1 MKLTYLPKWAY
12 FLFLFFLVFL
22 TANLGIMGLVAAA
35 IVMTFFVLVFRS
47 SSKDLKEDSSV
58 SEDIVFSPVN
68 GKVNKVLKNTSHEF
82 FGENFTSVEIQVP
95 FWKELGLFFPATSEV
110 EQVRSSC
117 EKCPDHLIVFKMTN
131 GLEIGL
137 AVGQNILRLLP
148 RIVVLPGDRGKQKM
162 NFGYLPFGGQVR
174 VYIPSSLEVLINEK
188 DEVVAGQGVLAGIPK
203 KIED

>member
-12 FLFLFFLVFL
+12 FLFIFFLIFL
-22 TANLGIMGLVAAA
+22 TANLGIIGLGFTVLV
-35 IVMTFFVLVFRS
+35 IIFFVLVFRS
-47 SSKDLKEDSSV
+47 SSKDLLEDSSV

-68 GKVNKVLKNTSHEF
+68 GRVVKVSKNTKHDF
-82 FGENFTSVEIQVP
+82 FGENFTSVTIQVP

-117 EKCPDHLIVFKMTN
+117 DKCPDHLIMFKMTN

-203 KIED
+203 TIED